1 MPANK
6 GIGRK
11 HKSGTGGSKSL
22 AAAREL
28 SSTKLLGAAPAPLQR
43 SRAPKPQP
51 AGDVP
56 VERPFKAPRLVHP
69 SHDAVRAAAA
79 QLDAAVDKFEQVELQ
94 YADFQ
99 KKSKALVKRLHKLRG
114 RPGERSASWTRGW
127 LAHLDKV
134 EAEDEQLFLE
144 LERQEAV
151 VDAARMQLEAAMSLA
166 KEGAMGGPVPHP
178 PPSVEVLRQSAPPSH
193 ACDPTAKY

>member
-1 MPANK
+1 M
-6 GIGRK
+6 
-11 HKSGTGGSKSL
+11 
-22 AAAREL
+22 
-28 SSTKLLGAAPAPLQR
+28 
-43 SRAPKPQP
+43 
-51 AGDVP
+51 
-56 VERPFKAPRLVHP
+56 
-69 SHDAVRAAAA
+69 
-79 QLDAAVDKFEQVELQ
+79 
-94 YADFQ
+94 
-99 KKSKALVKRLHKLRG
+99 KRLHKLRD